1 MTKGLEKKNQSQSP
15 KDLLILGVGN
25 LIMGDEGVGIHTIR
39 EIDKLTLPPGVET
52 LDGGTGG
59 FHLLS
64 YLEEFSKVII
74 VDASMDGK
82 PAGTIS
88 LIKPKY
94 SKDFPKSL
102 SVHDIGLKDLV
113 ESVEILGKMPEIFLV
128 TVSIQEIVPMTM
140 ELSEPVAKSIKG
152 VIQKIEEILETLSF
166 QN

>member
-140 ELSEPVAKSIKG
+140 ELSKPVAKSIKG